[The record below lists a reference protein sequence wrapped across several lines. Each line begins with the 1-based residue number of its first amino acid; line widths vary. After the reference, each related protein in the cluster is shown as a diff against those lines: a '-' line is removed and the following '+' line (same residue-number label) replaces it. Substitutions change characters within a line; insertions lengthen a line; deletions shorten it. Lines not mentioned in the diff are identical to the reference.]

1 MRLIVTRPEPDGART
16 AAKLRALGHAV
27 ELVPLLRIEP
37 VRDVELGSGPFAAV
51 LMTSA
56 NALSSIVSHER
67 IAELRSLP
75 VFVVGRRTAEATRAA
90 GFPDVISADGNQRD
104 LVRLV
109 RARMPVP
116 EHKALLYL
124 AGEDRSGDLAGDLAA
139 FGLPVRTV
147 VVYRAA
153 AASELPDAIRNAL
166 ALGRVDGVLH
176 FSRRTAETFLRC
188 ASAGEAL
195 RPALSVSHY
204 CLSAQVA
211 EPLVAAGA
219 TVLRVA
225 SRPEEAALIELVNTG
240 VVGSGD
246 GRINE
251 NADER

>member
-1 MRLIVTRPEPDGART
+1 VRLIVTRPEPDGART
-16 AAKLRALGHAV
+16 ATKLRALGHDV

-37 VRDVELGSGPFAAV
+37 VHDVDLGGGPFAAV
-51 LMTSA
+51 LITSA
-56 NALSSIVSHER
+56 NALSGIASHER
-67 IAELRSLP
+67 LAELQSLP

-109 RARMPVP
+109 RTRMPVP
-116 EHKALLYL
+116 EHKPLLYL

-139 FGLPVRTV
+139 LGLQVRSV
-147 VVYRAA
+147 VVYRAV
-153 AASELPDAIRNAL
+153 AASGFPDGVRNAL
-166 ALGRVDGVLH
+166 ALGRFDGVLH
-176 FSRRTAETFLRC
+176 FSRRSAESFLRC

-211 EPLVAAGA
+211 EPLGAAGA
-219 TVLRVA
+219 AVVRVA
-225 SRPEEAALIELVNTG
+225 PRPEEAALIELVNAV
-240 VVGSGD
+240 VVGTGD

-251 NADER
+251 NPDER

>member
-16 AAKLRALGHAV
+16 ATKLRALGHEV
-27 ELVPLLRIEP
+27 ELVPLLSIEA
-37 VRDVELGSGPFAAV
+37 VCDVDLGGGPFAAA

-56 NALSSIVSHER
+56 NALSSIASHER

-75 VFVVGRRTAEATRAA
+75 IFAVGRRTAEAARAA

-109 RARMPVP
+109 RARFVAPGP
-116 EHKALLYL
+116 KPLLYL

-139 FGLPVRTV
+139 LGLPVRTV
-147 VVYRAA
+147 VVYRAVTVSA
-153 AASELPDAIRNAL
+153 FPNAVRDAL
-166 ALGRVDGVLH
+166 TLGRFDGVLH
-176 FSRRTAETFLRC
+176 FSRRSAESFLRC
-188 ASAGEAL
+188 AGAGGAL
-195 RPALSVSHY
+195 RPALGVTHY
-204 CLSAQVA
+204 CLSSQVA
-211 EPLVAAGA
+211 QPIVAAGA
-219 TVLRVA
+219 AVVRVA
-225 SRPEEAALIELVNTG
+225 RRPEETALIELVNAV